1 MQSQLRTLCGV
12 ALAGVVVAGPAAA
25 TRLTQPLGDA
35 AAESMAGACFAHSRA
50 NSWPPFSIAIVDAGG
65 AVILLRRQDGASSVT
80 AEAALLKARTASRS
94 GASTQDLIGMSQDPP
109 TRDLM
114 LQLRLTDDPG
124 GLPLE
129 VGRQVIGAVGVS
141 GGTAAQDVGCANLA
155 AGSMTAEKP

>member
-1 MQSQLRTLCGV
+1 MQFSLRPLCGV
-12 ALAGVVVAGPAAA
+12 AVTGVVVAGPAASA
-25 TRLTQPLGDA
+25 GIAHPLDDA
-35 AAESMAGACFAHSRA
+35 AAESMAAQCFAHSHA

-80 AEAALLKARTASRS
+80 ADAALLKARTAARS

-114 LQLRLTDDPG
+114 LQLQLTDDPG
-124 GLPLE
+124 GVPLR

-141 GGTAAQDVGCANLA
+141 GGTAGQDTGCAGLA
-155 AGSMTAEKP
+155 AGVMMAENK